1 MTQRISGPGGA
12 DIAFDI
18 AAADRT
24 RLIEG
29 LDDIGQ
35 TLKQMNDIV
44 QWEQRAA
51 TAQPWLQTARDSR

>member
-1 MTQRISGPGGA
+1 M
-12 DIAFDI
+12 
-18 AAADRT
+18 

-29 LDDIGQ
+29 LDDIGL
-35 TLKQMNDIV
+35 TLKQMDDIV